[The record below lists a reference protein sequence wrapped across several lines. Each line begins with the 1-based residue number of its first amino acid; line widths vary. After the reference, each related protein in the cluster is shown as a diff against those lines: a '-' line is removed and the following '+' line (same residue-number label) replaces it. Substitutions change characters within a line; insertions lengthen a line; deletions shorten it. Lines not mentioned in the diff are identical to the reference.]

1 MTDPRPRDPDADAG
15 VDLTALARLAQ
26 DLVAAGLAAGAT
38 EADAIAARSDA
49 LSVTIRDGALESAE
63 RADGIRV
70 DLRVL
75 VGGRQAI
82 VSAADAGP
90 ATLAEMAERAVA
102 MAREAPVDDMLGLAD
117 PDQLARDRDPAPL
130 ELDDPAPGPD
140 PLDLEGA
147 ALQAESAARALS
159 GIRQVEAASA
169 SFSRS
174 GHWLCA
180 SNEFSGGARHSM
192 HALSVVAI
200 TGEGTGMERDWAS
213 EARIHG
219 ADMPDPAEIGQLAA
233 ERTLA
238 RAGARRP
245 PTGAVPVL
253 FDRRV
258 SASLI
263 GHVLGAIN
271 GRAIVR
277 GASWLR
283 DAMDMAILPESM
295 TLAELPHRPRHPA
308 SRLFDAEGLAT
319 QPRELIR
326 DGVLTGWL
334 LDLASARKL
343 GVAPTGH
350 AARGA
355 GGPVAASASN
365 LRLSPGSAT
374 QAELI
379 AQMGR
384 GLVVTGFLGASINAT
399 TGDYSRGVSGFW
411 VEGGQIAYPVNECTI
426 AGNLR
431 EFLPRMI
438 AADDALPFRSTEVPS
453 LLVEGL
459 TVAGT

>member
-1 MTDPRPRDPDADAG
+1 MNDSFPRHDDAIDLPR
-15 VDLTALARLAQ
+15 LARLAQ
-26 DLVAAGLAAGAT
+26 ALVDAGMKAGAT
-38 EADAIAARSDA
+38 EADAIAARGDA
-49 LSVTIRDGALESAE
+49 VSVTIRDGALEAAE
-63 RADGIRV
+63 RADAIEIG
-70 DLRVL
+70 LRVL

-82 VSAADAGP
+82 VSAADARP
-90 ATLAEMAERAVA
+90 ETMAEMAERAVA

-117 PDQLARDRDPAPL
+117 PDQLARDRDMARL
-130 ELDDPAPGPD
+130 ESSDPAPGPA
-140 PLDLEGA
+140 PLTLEER
-147 ALQAESAARALS
+147 ALEAETAARARP

-169 SFSRS
+169 SFSHS
-174 GHWLCA
+174 GQWACG
-180 SNEFSGGARHSM
+180 SNGFSGGHQHSM

-200 TGEGTGMERDWAS
+200 TGEGTGMERDWAAES
-213 EARIHG
+213 RIFLP
-219 ADMPDPAEIGQLAA
+219 DMPSPQDIGALAA

-238 RAGARRP
+238 RAGAHRP

-253 FDRRV
+253 FDERI
-258 SASLI
+258 SSSLI
-263 GHVLGAIN
+263 GHVLSAIN
-271 GRAIVR
+271 GRGIVR

-283 DAMDMAILPESM
+283 DAMETQVLPAGM
-295 TLAELPHRPRHPA
+295 TLTELPHRPRYPG

-319 QPRELIR
+319 QRRDLIR
-326 DGVLTGWL
+326 DGVLMGWL

-343 GVAPTGH
+343 GLAPTGN
-350 AARGA
+350 AMRGP
-355 GGPVAASASN
+355 GGPVSPAVSNVVLTPGTAS
-365 LRLSPGSAT
+365 RD
-374 QAELI
+374 ELI

-411 VEGGQIAYPVNECTI
+411 VEGGRVVHPVNECTI

-438 AADDALPFRSTEVPS
+438 AANDARPFRSASVPS

>member
-1 MTDPRPRDPDADAG
+1 MTDTAPRPDESI
-15 VDLTALARLAQ
+15 DLTALARLAQ
-26 DLVAAGLAAGAT
+26 DLVEAGLAAGAG
-38 EADAIAARSDA
+38 EADAIATRGDA
-49 LSVTIRDGALESAE
+49 VSVTIRDGALEAAE
-63 RADGIRV
+63 RADAIEIG
-70 DLRVL
+70 LRVL

-82 VSAADAGP
+82 VSAADARP

-117 PDQLARDRDPAPL
+117 PGQLASDRDMARL
-130 ELDDPAPGPD
+130 ETTDPAPGPA
-140 PLDLEGA
+140 PLALEERALA
-147 ALQAESAARALS
+147 AEAAARTAK

-174 GHWLCA
+174 GLWLCA
-180 SNEFSGGARHSM
+180 SNGFSGGYGHSL
-192 HALSVVAI
+192 HGLSVVAI
-200 TGEGTGMERDWAS
+200 TGEGTGMERDWAAES
-213 EARIHG
+213 RIFLS
-219 ADMPDPAEIGQLAA
+219 DMPTPREIGTLAA

-253 FDRRV
+253 FDERI

-263 GHVLGAIN
+263 GHVLSAIN

-283 DAMDMAILPESM
+283 DAMDQPILPEAM
-295 TLAELPHRPRHPA
+295 TLTELPHRARYPG
-308 SRLFDAEGLAT
+308 SRLFDAEGLPT
-319 QPRELIR
+319 RERALIR

-343 GVAPTGH
+343 GLAPTGN
-350 AARGA
+350 AMRGA
-355 GGPVAASASN
+355 GGPVSPTVSNAVLTPGTASRAD
-365 LRLSPGSAT
+365 
-374 QAELI
+374 LI

-411 VEGGQIAYPVNECTI
+411 VEGGRIAYPVNECTI

-438 AADDALPFRSTEVPS
+438 AANDARPFRSVSVPS

-459 TVAGT
+459 TVAGA